1 MPCKFAVCSN
11 LFTHGNLWV
20 LKNSL
25 KCVRGFQIELE
36 FRGAGFLRRGRNR
49 STRRNT
55 SQAKDWTSNN
65 PNQHMAST
73 PGFEPRATLVR
84 GSNAPPLL
92 PQRAS
97 RTQRAFEQIQKNAKY
112 SPRRKRKDSK
122 GRSMNFD
129 WINVV
134 FAFVALN
141 VTVPTFLKRLLMLD
155 KQDLR
160 TRVGERIFKT

>member
-1 MPCKFAVCSN
+1 
-11 LFTHGNLWV
+11 
-20 LKNSL
+20 
-25 KCVRGFQIELE
+25 
-36 FRGAGFLRRGRNR
+36 
-49 STRRNT
+49 
-55 SQAKDWTSNN
+55 
-65 PNQHMAST
+65 MAST

-97 RTQRAFEQIQKNAKY
+97 RTQRAFKQIQKDAKY

-122 GRSMNFD
+122 GISMHFD
-129 WINVV
+129 SINVV

-141 VTVPTFLKRLLMLD
+141 VTVPTFLKGLLMLD

-160 TRVGERIFKT
+160 TRVGERNFKT